1 MMLSRAAEN
10 IFWLARN
17 IERAE
22 ANARLLEMGRRMTM
36 LPGSSGRDEWRSVL
50 RASGTMRLVSQ
61 DESVTE
67 EVAVNTLLLDEQNHS
82 SIRSS
87 LVLARN
93 NAKAVRTAMT
103 QQMWETLNTGWRD
116 FDGMAP
122 AKASENL
129 ESIIESVMIRT
140 ATFRGAA
147 EGSMLRNDRYDFLR
161 IGWFLERIDNTLR
174 LLDVKYYILL
184 PESDVVG
191 GGRDYHQWTSLL
203 SAVSAMRAFYHA
215 YESDYAPWRIADFL
229 ILNDDFPRSI
239 RYCMGQI
246 AAHLNALGN
255 RYEQKKA
262 CQDTADGLLSRLS
275 DLETGEIF
283 QSGLH
288 EFLTEMMSR
297 NAQLSRE
304 IAADYN
310 FSG

>member
-1 MMLSRAAEN
+1 MLSRAAEN

-36 LPGSSGRDEWRSVL
+36 LPGSSGRNEWRSVL
-50 RASGTMRLVSQ
+50 RASGTMNYLAADEIVS
-61 DESVTE
+61 E
-67 EVAVNTLLLDEQNHS
+67 ENAVNTLLLDQQNHS

-116 FDGMAP
+116 LDGVTP
-122 AKASENL
+122 AKASDNL
-129 ESIIESVMIRT
+129 ENIIESVMMRT

-147 EGSMLRNDRYDFLR
+147 ESSMLRNDRYDFLR
-161 IGWFLERIDNTLR
+161 IGWFIERIDNTLR

-215 YESDYAPWRIADFL
+215 YENDYAPWRIADFL
-229 ILNDDFPRSI
+229 ILNESFPRSI
-239 RYCMGQI
+239 KFCMRQI
-246 AAHLNALGN
+246 SHHLNLLGE
-255 RYEQKKA
+255 RYGHKRD
-262 CQDTADGLLSRLS
+262 CQDTAERVLAKLCEQ
-275 DLETGEIF
+275 ETGEIF

-288 EFLTEMMSR
+288 EFLTGLMSA
-297 NAQLSRE
+297 NARLSRE
-304 IAADYN
+304 IAASYN
-310 FSG
+310 FTG